1 MAEVRLE
8 SRIPALAGA
17 VGGRA
22 KQRVHL
28 VALTALAKA
37 QELVPVDTGAL
48 RDSLFVAPTDDGEVI
63 GSDLDYALFVE
74 LGTVH
79 MAAQPYLTPA
89 MQFAAEQFRLAFQ
102 DLFEGS
108 E

>member
-1 MAEVRLE
+1 MAEVKLE

-17 VGGRA
+17 VKGRA

-37 QELVPVDTGAL
+37 QELVPVDTGEL
-48 RDSLFVAPTDDGEVI
+48 RDSLYVAPTEDGEVI
-63 GSDLDYALFVE
+63 GAGAEHALFVE

-89 MQFAAEQFRLAFQ
+89 MQFAAEAFGTAFETF
-102 DLFEGS
+102 FEGS